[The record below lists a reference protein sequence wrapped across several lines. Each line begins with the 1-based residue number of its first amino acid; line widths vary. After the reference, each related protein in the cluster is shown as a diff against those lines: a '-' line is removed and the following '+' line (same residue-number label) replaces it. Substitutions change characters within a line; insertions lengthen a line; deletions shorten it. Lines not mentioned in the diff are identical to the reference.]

1 MSASNISAYLLGRS
15 IEQDNT
21 LEQERARERAE
32 NALSE
37 SQQDNQ
43 ALRNA
48 NRQALD
54 SAYEA
59 EEMAIAAQKHL
70 QAEQQNFYYENANLK
85 SQIRQNRDAVEAEL
99 LKQKAQL
106 QYKHGFEKIELKKE
120 SMLKDIE
127 MEKQVK
133 FKELEWLSYFDKHH
147 LATSIKFI
155 LMNYNQHQRALFQER
170 IKNII
175 DSHEDINVKQRY
187 LDIINHEPFIRTYL
201 ELARDIAIQDN
212 PKNLFYVKK
221 GKINEETY
229 LFNLITQ
236 EIQNPFHPYARYYQ
250 FNDNPNDLNLENM
263 KAFYKERLGINLSE
277 QQAKQNLKDI
287 RGDIRTVWSTDSTS
301 DFKEQV
307 TRQDLKKLEVKK
319 IQLNSAVFDPKDRNE
334 DWKSRNPAITNRFGF
349 NKG

>member
-1 MSASNISAYLLGRS
+1 MSGEISSFLLGMA
-15 IEQDNT
+15 IEQDRTIAVQNAK
-21 LEQERARERAE
+21 EKAE
-32 NALSE
+32 YALSE

-59 EEMAIAAQKHL
+59 EEIAIATQKHL
-70 QAEQQNFYYENANLK
+70 QAQQQNFYYENANLK

-106 QYKHGFEKIELKKE
+106 QYKHGFEKIELE
-120 SMLKDIE
+120 R
-127 MEKQVK
+127 QVK

-155 LMNYNQHQRALFQER
+155 LMNYNQHQRALFQEK

-212 PKNLFYVKK
+212 PKNLFYVKN

-263 KAFYKERLGINLSE
+263 KAFYKEKLGFNISE

-287 RGDIRTVWSTDSTS
+287 RGDIRTVWSLHGRS

-307 TRQDLKKLEVKK
+307 TRQDLKQLEVDK
-319 IQLNSAVFDPKDRNE
+319 IE
-334 DWKSRNPAITNRFGF
+334 DNTAMFHPNARKEGWKSKNPAITNRFGF
-349 NKG
+349 SKG